1 MMSDPTHVPKQA
13 LRYDALAISFHWILG
28 LAIVATFVLGVY
40 MHELPIS
47 PSRLKLYNYHKW
59 AGITIMALSALR
71 LLWRLTHTP
80 PVDVDMPSWQSKL
93 AHAMHWLLYVLF
105 FAVPLSGWAYS
116 SASGFPVV
124 VYGMLPLPD
133 FVPQDKA
140 LADVAKGIHKI
151 LTLSLGGLVL
161 VHVAAALKH
170 QWIDRD
176 ALLSRM
182 GVGKVQA

>member
-1 MMSDPTHVPKQA
+1 MSDSTHVPKQP
-13 LRYDALAISFHWILG
+13 LRYDGVAISFHWILG
-28 LAIVATFVLGVY
+28 LAIAATFVLGVY
-40 MHELPIS
+40 MHELPVS

-80 PVDVDMPSWQSKL
+80 PLDVTMPAWQSKL
-93 AHAMHWLLYVLF
+93 AHALHWLLYALF

-116 SASGFPVV
+116 SAAGFPVV
-124 VYGMLPLPD
+124 VYGLLPLPD
-133 FVPQDKA
+133 FMPQDKA
-140 LADVAKGIHKI
+140 LADIAKGIHKL

-170 QWIDRD
+170 QWMDRD

-182 GVGKVQA
+182 GIGKVQA

>member
-1 MMSDPTHVPKQA
+1 MSDLTHVPKQP
-13 LRYDALAISFHWILG
+13 LRYDGLAISFHWILG

-40 MHELPIS
+40 MHELPVS

-59 AGITIMALSALR
+59 AGITILALSALR

-80 PVDVDMPSWQSKL
+80 PVDVAMPAWQAKA
-93 AHAMHWLLYVLF
+93 AHALHWLLYALF

-116 SASGFPVV
+116 SAAGFPVV
-124 VYGMLPLPD
+124 VYGLLPLPD

-140 LADVAKGIHKI
+140 WADVAKGIHKL
-151 LTLSLGGLVL
+151 LTLSLAALVL

-170 QWIDRD
+170 QWLDRD

-182 GVGKVQA
+182 GLGKVQA